1 MIREHENVRDYLSS
15 VCLQIRARELHKD
28 IRRELESHL
37 EELVLDKEAEGASRE
52 EAVAWAIRQMG
63 DPVSVG
69 RELHRIH
76 KPRMQW
82 GLLLGLIAFLGLG
95 VFVMY
100 SIESS
105 YAIMRPNVFGVEYFS
120 THKMFFIALG
130 LPVLL
135 VFYFLD
141 YRKLKAWSLFMYCL
155 AAASMIYVLLFG
167 QQVSGAKSYLSIW
180 RFSID
185 VTTVSS
191 YLFIAAA
198 AGLLLDWWKQK
209 HFWLKSI
216 VFFVLFP
223 FVLYAM
229 VPSVSAI
236 LFHLVSYG
244 ILCGVVTRKWW
255 LALLQTGGLLLMCAV
270 AVITIGHQYMK
281 YRLGAFLYPFA
292 DPSGGGYMY
301 IQMREALSSA
311 GWWGHGFG
319 VVNPK
324 LPYVH
329 GDLIFTYLV
338 YSFGWGVGI
347 AVAVAAVYFVTRMLH
362 SMGQVREAYGKMLI
376 VAATSIIGAQFGY
389 CIGMSLGLLPIMSIT
404 FPFVSYGGTRTLIE
418 IAIVGLVLGIYRRK
432 DMIRLGKIF

>member
-1 MIREHENVRDYLSS
+1 MIREHEDVRDYLSS
-15 VCLQIRARELHKD
+15 VCSQIRARELHKD

-63 DPVSVG
+63 DPVTVG

-76 KPRMQW
+76 KPRMHW

-105 YAIMRPNVFGVEYFS
+105 YGAMSPYVYGNFFS
-120 THKMFFIALG
+120 TNKLRFIALG

-135 VFYFLD
+135 VFYFMD
-141 YRKLKAWSLFMYCL
+141 YRKLKTWSLLMYCL

-185 VTTVSS
+185 VKTVSS

-209 HFWLKSI
+209 RYFWLKSI
-216 VFFVLFP
+216 VSFVLVP

-236 LFHLVSYG
+236 LFYLVSYG
-244 ILCGVVTRKWW
+244 ILCGVITRKWW
-255 LALLQTGGLLLMCAV
+255 LALLQTGGLLLMCAAV
-270 AVITIGHQYMK
+270 VITISHRYMK
-281 YRLGAFLYPFA
+281 YRLGAFLDPFA
-292 DPSGGGYMY
+292 DSSGGGYMY
-301 IQMREALSSA
+301 IRMREALSSA

-319 VVNPK
+319 AVNPK
-324 LPYVH
+324 LQFIH
-329 GDLIFTYLV
+329 EDFIFTYLV

-347 AVAVAAVYFVTRMLH
+347 AVAGAAVYFVTRMLH
-362 SMGQVREAYGKMLI
+362 SMGQARETYGKMLI
-376 VAATSIIGAQFGY
+376 VAAASIIGAQFGY
-389 CIGMSLGLLPIMSIT
+389 CIGMSLGVLPITSVT
-404 FPFVSYGGTRTLIE
+404 FPFVSYGGTHTLME
-418 IAIVGLVLGIYRRK
+418 MAIVGLVLGIYRRK
-432 DMIRLGKIF
+432 DMIRLSKTF

>member
-15 VCLQIRARELHKD
+15 VCSQIRARELHKD

-63 DPVSVG
+63 DPVAVG

-76 KPRMQW
+76 KPRIHW

-95 VFVMY
+95 VFAMY

-105 YAIMRPNVFGVEYFS
+105 YAAMHPNVYGDYFS
-120 THKMFFIALG
+120 TRKLRFIALG

-135 VFYFLD
+135 VFYFMD
-141 YRKLKAWSLFMYCL
+141 YRKLKAWSLFMYG
-155 AAASMIYVLLFG
+155 AAAFGMIYVILFG
-167 QQVSGAKSYLSIW
+167 NQVNGARSYLSIW

-185 VTTVSS
+185 LTTVTS

-198 AGLLLDWWKQK
+198 AGLLLDWRGQK
-209 HFWLKSI
+209 RHFWLKSMLAFVI
-216 VFFVLFP
+216 VPVMF
-223 FVLYAM
+223 YIM
-229 VPSVSAI
+229 VPSLPTL
-236 LFHLVSYG
+236 LFYLVSYG

-255 LALLQTGGLLLMCAV
+255 LALLQTGGTLLLL
-270 AVITIGHQYMK
+270 G
-281 YRLGAFLYPFA
+281 GAFLIRYYLSQRVLAFLNPDR
-292 DPSGGGYMY
+292 DPSGAGYMY
-301 IQMREALSSA
+301 IQMKEALSSA

-319 VVNPK
+319 AVNPK

-329 GDLIFTYLV
+329 SELIFTYLV

-347 AVAVAAVYFVTRMLH
+347 AVAVAAVYFVARLLH
-362 SMGQVREAYGKMLI
+362 SMGQVRETYGKMLI

-389 CIGMSLGLLPIMSIT
+389 CIGMSLGLLPITSVVL
-404 FPFVSYGGTRTLIE
+404 PFVSYGGTHTLVE
-418 IAIVGLVLGIYRRK
+418 MAVVGLVLGVYRRK
-432 DMIRLGKIF
+432 DMIRLGRTF

>member
-15 VCLQIRARELHKD
+15 VCSQIRVRELHKD

-63 DPVSVG
+63 DPVTVG

-76 KPRMQW
+76 KPRMHW

-95 VFVMY
+95 VFAMS

-105 YAIMRPNVFGVEYFS
+105 YAVMRSNGLKGVDFAIRN
-120 THKMFFIALG
+120 MFFIG
-130 LPVLL
+130 VGMPILL
-135 VFYFLD
+135 VFYFMD
-141 YRKLKAWSLFMYCL
+141 YRKLKAWSLLMYYL
-155 AAASMIYVLLFG
+155 AAGGMLYVLLFG
-167 QQVSGAKSYLSIW
+167 HQVNGARSYLSIW

-185 VTTVSS
+185 LASVTS

-198 AGLLLDWWKQK
+198 AGLLLDWRGQK
-209 HFWLKSI
+209 RHFWLKSMLA
-216 VFFVLFP
+216 FVLVP
-223 FVLYAM
+223 VMLYAM
-229 VPSVSAI
+229 VPSLPTL
-236 LFHLVSYG
+236 LFYLVSYG

-255 LALLQTGGLLLMCAV
+255 LALLQTGGTLLLL
-270 AVITIGHQYMK
+270 G
-281 YRLGAFLYPFA
+281 GAFLIRFYLSQRVLAFLNPDR
-292 DPSGGGYMY
+292 DPSGAGYMY

-319 VVNPK
+319 AVNPK

-329 GDLIFTYLV
+329 GELIFTYLV

-347 AVAVAAVYFVTRMLH
+347 AVAGAAVYFVARMLH
-362 SMGQVREAYGKMLI
+362 SMGQIRETYGKMLI
-376 VAATSIIGAQFGY
+376 VAATSIIGVQFGY
-389 CIGMSLGLLPIMSIT
+389 CIGMSLGLLPITSVVL
-404 FPFVSYGGTRTLIE
+404 PFVSYGGTHIMVE
-418 IAIVGLVLGIYRRK
+418 MAIIGLVLGIYRRK
-432 DMIRLGKIF
+432 DMIRLGRTF

>member
-15 VCLQIRARELHKD
+15 VCSQIRARELHKD

-63 DPVSVG
+63 DPVTVG

-76 KPRMQW
+76 KPRIHW
-82 GLLLGLIAFLGLG
+82 GLLFGLIVFLALG
-95 VFVMY
+95 VFAMY

-105 YAIMRPNVFGVEYFS
+105 YAAMRPNGLGGVGFAIF
-120 THKMFFIALG
+120 KMFFIALG

-135 VFYFLD
+135 VFYFMD
-141 YRKLKAWSLFMYCL
+141 YRKLKAWSLLMYYL
-155 AAASMIYVLLFG
+155 AAGGMLYVLLFG
-167 QQVSGAKSYLSIW
+167 HQVNGARNYLSIG

-185 VTTVSS
+185 LTTVTS

-198 AGLLLDWWKQK
+198 AGLLLDWRGQK
-209 HFWLKSI
+209 RNFGLKSMLA
-216 VFFVLFP
+216 FVLVP

-229 VPSVSAI
+229 VPSLSTI
-236 LFHLVSYG
+236 LLYLISYG
-244 ILCGVVTRKWW
+244 ILCGVIARKWW
-255 LALLQTGGLLLMCAV
+255 LALLQTGGTLLLL
-270 AVITIGHQYMK
+270 G
-281 YRLGAFLYPFA
+281 GAFLIRFYLSRRMLAFLNPDR
-292 DPSGGGYMY
+292 DPSGAGYMY
-301 IQMREALSSA
+301 IQMKEALSSA

-319 VVNPK
+319 AVNPK

-329 GDLIFTYLV
+329 SELIFTYLV

-347 AVAVAAVYFVTRMLH
+347 AVAVAAVYFVARLLH
-362 SMGQVREAYGKMLI
+362 SMGQVRETYGKMLI

-389 CIGMSLGLLPIMSIT
+389 CIGMSLGLLPITSVVL
-404 FPFVSYGGTRTLIE
+404 PFVSYGGTHTLIE
-418 IAIVGLVLGIYRRK
+418 MAVIGLVLGIYRRK
-432 DMIRLGKIF
+432 DMIRLGRTF

>member
-15 VCLQIRARELHKD
+15 VCSQIRARELHKD

-63 DPVSVG
+63 DPVTVG

-76 KPRMQW
+76 KPRMHW
-82 GLLLGLIAFLGLG
+82 GLLFGLIVFLGLG
-95 VFVMY
+95 VFAMY

-105 YAIMRPNVFGVEYFS
+105 YAAMRPNGLGGVGFAIF
-120 THKMFFIALG
+120 KMFFIALG

-135 VFYFLD
+135 VFYFMD
-141 YRKLKAWSLFMYCL
+141 YRKLKAWSLLMYYL
-155 AAASMIYVLLFG
+155 AAVGMLYVLLFG
-167 QQVSGAKSYLSIW
+167 HQVNGARSYLSIG

-185 VTTVSS
+185 LTTVTS

-198 AGLLLDWWKQK
+198 AGLLLDWRGQK
-209 HFWLKSI
+209 RNFWLKSMLA
-216 VFFVLFP
+216 FVLVP
-223 FVLYAM
+223 VMLYIM
-229 VPSVSAI
+229 VPSLSTI
-236 LFHLVSYG
+236 LFYLASYG

-255 LALLQTGGLLLMCAV
+255 LALLQTGGILLLL
-270 AVITIGHQYMK
+270 G
-281 YRLGAFLYPFA
+281 GAFLIRFYLSQRVLAFLNPDR
-292 DPSGGGYMY
+292 DPSGAGYMY
-301 IQMREALSSA
+301 IQMKEALGSA

-319 VVNPK
+319 AVNPK

-329 GDLIFTYLV
+329 SELIFTYLV

-347 AVAVAAVYFVTRMLH
+347 AVAVAAVYFVARLLH
-362 SMGQVREAYGKMLI
+362 SMGQVRETYGKMLI

-389 CIGMSLGLLPIMSIT
+389 CIGMSLGLLPITSVVL
-404 FPFVSYGGTRTLIE
+404 PFVSYGGTHTLIE
-418 IAIVGLVLGIYRRK
+418 MAVIGLVLGIYRRK
-432 DMIRLGKIF
+432 DMIRLGRTF